1 MQSGNIHQFHPAD
14 IVVTPQGATEETT
27 DALLAGC
34 GGPKNNLSGKVDIGT
49 DTLLVYVWDA
59 EGAGTDYADTIAVT
73 DGLFSMTVPDTA
85 AFYITLAEKPAPG
98 GRMTSY
104 SDRFLFLPGDAM
116 YVEGPL
122 DELKISGTELYDAL
136 EGTAEYKRLDAA
148 LDSLYGEW
156 RAVYNEDKEKADS
169 IRALMDEADK
179 AIDTFMY
186 EYVKANPDNLLSG
199 FFTTRLPEKES
210 VEAWELLSDNVRN
223 GKMKGVLDVSI
234 ERSRQMLVIEENWNK
249 MKPGYKVPD
258 FSLKNLDGEYMT
270 LDSFKGKYALIDFW
284 GTWCGWCIKGIPDMK
299 AAYGKYKDRL
309 EIVGIDC
316 RDSEEKWRE
325 GVEKYELPWTNLYNG
340 DSDEITVAYGV
351 QGYPCKILIDP
362 ESKVVEAFLGEDPA
376 LYKKLDELFR

>member
-1 MQSGNIHQFHPAD
+1 MKTRIILPAAA
-14 IVVTPQGATEETT
+14 GLC
-27 DALLAGC
+27 ALLAGC

-59 EGAGTDYADTIAVT
+59 EGGGTDYADTIAVT

-210 VEAWELLSDNVRN
+210 VEVWELLSDNVRN

-249 MKPGYKVPD
+249 MKPGYEVPD
-258 FSLKNLDGEYMT
+258 FRLKNLDGEYMT